1 MLLTRSPLEYPAS
14 WAFPFDLHVLSTPPA
29 FVLSQ
34 DQTLHE
40 NLAKQPTHKRAGVST
55 LEDQERKPDQSK
67 KPAHATQT
75 GPDDMNKKIH
85 HNIHKE
91 CSMPKTASD
100 NSSSHYR
107 VLKEHTPTRY
117 SPHHRAFTSRLG
129 SDLQTLTP
137 SPGQLFQPTR
147 PDPHPANPWICTV
160 RKSGNPNPPS
170 RNTTGLEPEDQGR
183 SARTRSPL
191 PEPNPHRALRG
202 RRRGALTVNKL
213 RR

>member
-1 MLLTRSPLEYPAS
+1 
-14 WAFPFDLHVLSTPPA
+14 
-29 FVLSQ
+29 
-34 DQTLHE
+34 
-40 NLAKQPTHKRAGVST
+40 
-55 LEDQERKPDQSK
+55 
-67 KPAHATQT
+67 
-75 GPDDMNKKIH
+75 MNKKIH

-91 CSMPKTASD
+91 CTMPKTASD
-100 NSSSHYR
+100 NPSSHYR

-202 RRRGALTVNKL
+202 RRRGALTGNKL
-213 RR
+213 RRCKAWVKSPGHGSQFCTSSQVTGPRSHANRSAEGGFPPNR